1 MESNHLSGYIADLA
15 AELNV
20 SFACATDVEYLR
32 TRNRHTP
39 ELEQELIELHRK
51 GTPPNIFSFGCTEE
65 TGKKLLNLAES
76 LNNMNRVIRGE

>member
-1 MESNHLSGYIADLA
+1 MESTQSSDYWDLA

-20 SFACATDVEYLR
+20 SIACAADVEYLR

-39 ELEQELIELHRK
+39 ELEQELIELHKK

-65 TGKKLLNLAES
+65 TGKKLLDLAMS
-76 LNNMNRVIRGE
+76 LTSKGE

>member
-1 MESNHLSGYIADLA
+1 MESTHESYITDLA

-20 SFACATDVEYLR
+20 SIACAADVEYLR

-65 TGKKLLNLAES
+65 TGKKLLDLAMS
-76 LNNMNRVIRGE
+76 LTSKGE

>member
-1 MESNHLSGYIADLA
+1 METTHESYIVDLA
-15 AELNV
+15 AELGV
-20 SFACATDVEYLR
+20 SMSCAADVEYLR

-65 TGKKLLNLAES
+65 TGKNLLKAAQDILEAKKGN
-76 LNNMNRVIRGE
+76 